1 MSVFADLVSQLR
13 YAPRAKLA
21 EDIARAEALA
31 ADIEPE
37 QMYPEDWLEYRITD
51 VRRSF
56 EDPALV
62 PGAAVL
68 LELSSL
74 VEHLCERGKIAAREC
89 GPDAV
94 TLDQLATRWQ
104 VSRKTVDRYRRR
116 GLIARRV
123 RLDNGKPGLIV
134 TAPAAALFERRQ
146 PDLIDRAARYSRIER
161 DVEQRMGRR
170 AERYARAGLS
180 LNQAALRLA
189 RRFDRSHEAVRQL
202 LRRQDSQRSEPIFA
216 EAGPLTG
223 TRRAAAWRSTRR
235 GISTADLAKHF
246 GKTRP
251 ALARAINHERAD
263 RLGQIS
269 LSPGLG
275 DGPPPADAR
284 KEVLAPAA
292 VREGL
297 VARGPATLGELIA
310 DARTSRSP
318 VVAEEAAQLVAMVF
332 LRRAAAAAHAS
343 LDHTQPEALV
353 LDQIETDLRHASMLK
368 ATLLRTHLVR
378 IGDTIDQ
385 RLGVPIERL
394 GTDAARS
401 TILGAIG
408 AAARGLDTLSPERG
422 SRPAAA
428 IGLAVDRYA
437 VGLAKARAASS
448 RATPMLD
455 MNARVPDWT
464 ATLDPWQRDLA
475 PDPRL
480 ATVLDQIDPKHARL
494 LTARFGLDGSMPR
507 TLSQIA
513 EDTGTGRTALVR
525 REPRALR
532 EALRAARTMHA

>member
-13 YAPRAKLA
+13 YAPRTKLA

-37 QMYPEDWLEYRITD
+37 QMYPEDWLEYRVTD

-74 VEHLCERGKIAAREC
+74 VEHLCERGKVIVGEC

-94 TLDQLATRWQ
+94 TLDQLASRWQ

-123 RLDNGKPGLIV
+123 RLENGKPGLVV
-134 TAPAAALFERRQ
+134 TGPAAALFERRQ

-161 DVEQRMGRR
+161 DVEHRIARR

-202 LRRQDSQRSEPIFA
+202 LRRQDGQRDEPIFA

-223 TRRAAAWRSTRR
+223 TRRAAAWRATRR

-251 ALARAINHERAD
+251 ALARAINHERAH
-263 RLGQIS
+263 RLGK
-269 LSPGLG
+269 LNL
-275 DGPPPADAR
+275 DGPAAPSGVR
-284 KEVLAPAA
+284 ETVLECSA
-292 VREGL
+292 VRDGL
-297 VARGPATLGELIA
+297 VSRGPSTLGALLA
-310 DARTSRSP
+310 DARTNRSP
-318 VVAEEAAQLVAMVF
+318 IVAEESAQLAAMAH
-332 LRRAAAAAHAS
+332 LRTAAVKARAS
-343 LDHTQPEALV
+343 LDHAQPEALV
-353 LDQIETDLRHASMLK
+353 LDRIETDLRHATMLK
-368 ATLLRTHLVR
+368 TTILRTHLIR
-378 IGDTIDQ
+378 IGETIDQ
-385 RLGVPIERL
+385 RMGVPLERL
-394 GTDAARS
+394 GTDAARE
-401 TILGAIG
+401 TLLGAIN
-408 AAARGLDTLSPERG
+408 AASRGLDTLSPARG

-428 IGLAVDRYA
+428 IGMAVDRYA
-437 VGLAKARAASS
+437 VGLAKARAASN

-455 MNARVPDWT
+455 MTAPVPDWT
-464 ATLDPWQRDLA
+464 AKLDPWQRDLA
-475 PDPRL
+475 PDPRI
-480 ATVLDQIDPKHARL
+480 ADVLHRIEPKHAAL
-494 LTARFGLDGSMPR
+494 LTARFGLDGAMPR
-507 TLSQIA
+507 TLTQIA
-513 EDTGTGRTALVR
+513 EETGTGRTALVR